1 MDTDVSVNSL
11 IMRARDGDPEA
22 RSDLLGRFRHYLAL
36 LAQLQIQPILQAKF
50 DESDVIQETCL
61 QAVESFDQFRG
72 TSEAQ
77 LAAWLRQILAR
88 KAAWMA
94 RRYLQTGNRD
104 ARLEQRLGL
113 ELDQSSLDIANVVP
127 ARNSSPSQAA
137 MRRERAV
144 LLADALA
151 KLSDDQRQVLI
162 MHGLQGISIA
172 EVATRLDLT
181 EANTWK
187 IWSRG
192 LRSLQQHLE
201 EAS

>member
-1 MDTDVSVNSL
+1 MDTDASVTSL
-11 IMRARDGDPEA
+11 ILRARAGDALA
-22 RSDLLGRFRHYLAL
+22 RTDLLGRFRHYLAL
-36 LAQLQIQPILQAKF
+36 LAQLQIQPVLQAKY

-61 QAVESFDQFRG
+61 QAVESFHQFRG

-77 LAAWLRQILAR
+77 LAAWLRQILAH

-94 RRYLQTGNRD
+94 RRYLATGNRD

-113 ELDQSSLDIANVVP
+113 GLDQSSLDIANVVP
-127 ARNSSPSQAA
+127 VRQASPSQAA

-151 KLSDDQRQVLI
+151 NLTDDQRQVLI
-162 MHGLQGISIA
+162 MHGLQGIPIA
-172 EVATRLDLT
+172 EVAGRLERT
-181 EANTWK
+181 EASIWK

-192 LRSLQQHLE
+192 LRSLQQLLE
-201 EAS
+201 EPS